1 MKNISLKSIVLLLI
15 IGLNWFGLSAI
26 GTTFA
31 YFNDIEKSE
40 NTSFEM
46 GILGFSSNSISD
58 FSPNLEPSELTSTRT
73 VDLTNDGTLGFKYKV
88 KVEGVTGGLCSN
100 LRLKDNVSGSF
111 QPLSSFISDTTTF
124 SATSSL
130 IFTAD
135 SSSYDESLQGEI
147 CNFNLVFE
155 AWQENL
161 GDNTQGFT
169 DREVINSTV
178 KMDYWDSPIVLNEFL
193 PNVNNYPE
201 FIEFYNKGA
210 STIDM
215 DGYYVMADINRID
228 VNPTNTSAY
237 SNGST
242 TIDSNDWLVIT
253 TGGDKLNNSSGT
265 LTLYNSNGVEMDSY
279 TYDGADHNI
288 NNNPGL
294 TNNLV
299 VYLPFDGDLEDKSGN
314 SNDGTNHGTVFS
326 SGKINQAINLDG
338 IDDYIEVADSSS
350 LDITD
355 AITLEAWV
363 YAESWDNDP
372 WSNLD
377 KNAENNILTKGGESS
392 GLGVWSLH
400 HKTTSKGFRFELV
413 DDETPYPLFENTP
426 SIALNQWYH
435 IASTYD
441 GSEMKLY
448 INGAL
453 SNFTNEYTG
462 LIKTNDESLIIG
474 KKLWWKDIYSCWDGM
489 IDEVKIYNRALDA
502 DEILEHYNDIGPSNT
517 VPVDKSYARIPDGIG
532 DWVDPIPTPGG
543 VNILESDINVN
554 NISLNSDIPVE
565 IVEQEETTEGITPNT
580 ELEIVEEFFEEIVEE
595 TTEGI
600 GETVK
605 ELFGESIDE
614 EIIEEEIDEPVE
626 EIIEEE
632 AIDEEVIE
640 DEEIINEELDKPVE
654 EVIEEEVIEEEV
666 IEEEVIEE
674 EVIDEEIIEEE
685 VIEEEVIDEEII
697 EEEVIEEEVIEE
709 EAVEEEINNETNED
723 E

>member
-614 EIIEEEIDEPVE
+614 EIID
-626 EIIEEE
+626 
-632 AIDEEVIE
+632 
-640 DEEIINEELDKPVE
+640 DEEIINEELDEPAEESIDE
-654 EVIEEEVIEEEV
+654 EVIEEEIIEEEIIDDEEIINEEIDEPAEEVINEEVINEEVIDEEV
-666 IEEEVIEE
+666 IEEEPIK
-674 EVIDEEIIEEE
+674 E
-685 VIEEEVIDEEII
+685 VIEEEIV
-697 EEEVIEEEVIEE
+697 
-709 EAVEEEINNETNED
+709 EEINNETNED